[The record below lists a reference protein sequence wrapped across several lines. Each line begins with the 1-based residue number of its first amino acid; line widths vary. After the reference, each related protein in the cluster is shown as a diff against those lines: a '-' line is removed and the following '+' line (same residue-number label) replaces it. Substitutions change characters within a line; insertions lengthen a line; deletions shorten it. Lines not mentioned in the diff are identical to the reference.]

1 MKLQFTS
8 SIINELE
15 EKNITEEQL
24 LNRLYIG
31 VYEVGGL
38 EFAVNKNKESIII
51 DSIDNFDLFGEDIAK
66 SIEVEDFN
74 I

>member
-1 MKLQFTS
+1 MKIQFTS
-8 SIINELE
+8 SILE
-15 EKNITEEQL
+15 EMKAKNITEEQL

-31 VYEVGGL
+31 VYEVDGL

-66 SIEVEDFN
+66 TIDVDDFEV
-74 I
+74 